1 MPEGFELP
9 EHHSDEDNPLI
20 MPVSVTV
27 SVMAVLVAAVTL
39 FSHRS
44 HTEELLL
51 QTQATDQWA
60 YYQAKNGRYHGMKN
74 TVDILETVVPRD
86 KEATEARI
94 KKFEKEIERY
104 DSDKEDI
111 SEKAKEL
118 EKERDLVGKRADRFD
133 GGEVLIE
140 IGLVICSLTLL
151 TKRKAFWFGGML
163 IGGVGV
169 AIALTGF
176 FLH

>member
-9 EHHSDEDNPLI
+9 EHHSHEDNPLI

-74 TVDILETVVPRD
+74 TVDLLETMVPRD
-86 KEATEARI
+86 KDAAEARI
-94 KKFEKEIERY
+94 KKYEKEIERY

-118 EKERDLVGKRADRFD
+118 EKERDVVGRKADRFD

-163 IGGVGV
+163 IGGIGF